1 MTGDF
6 VALLGTKGGPA
17 IRSGSPMPTSSLLC
31 LAGQRIVVDAGLGVT
46 RGLCDQGMAL
56 KDLAT
61 IFITHLHS
69 DHYLELGPLLHT
81 AWTAGLKTPVR
92 IWGPSGLST
101 YFDGFFVSMKEDID
115 TRIEDEGRPDLRDL
129 ISCHVIREGESVREG
144 AVTVTAMPSIHPPL
158 AESWSLSFRGAARHV
173 VFSGDTAH
181 NPRLAEFARGADLL
195 IHEAMRAEGLQ
206 ALQARIGNGDD
217 RLMTHWLRAH
227 TLASDAARTAAE
239 AGVGALALHH
249 LIPSDDPAFGPDDWQ
264 QACAPLWQGPLHLGR
279 DGLRIALGTQG

>member
-129 ISCHVIREGESVREG
+129 ISCHVIREGEPVREG

-158 AESWSLSFRGAARHV
+158 AESWSLSFRGAGRHV

-181 NPRLAEFARGADLL
+181 NPALAEFARGADIL
-195 IHEAMRAEGLQ
+195 IHEAMLAEGLE
-206 ALQARIGNGDD
+206 ALQRRIGNGDD

-249 LIPSDDPAFGPDDWQ
+249 LIPSDDPEFGPDDWQ
-264 QACAPLWQGPLHLGR
+264 QACAPLWHGPLHLGR
-279 DGLRIALGTQG
+279 DGLRIALGAQG